1 LREDTVSAKRR
12 SVPKVQASLTGEA
25 TVRFDWVGPGI
36 VIIVDPARKQVTVYP
51 KGYDVIAKGTGPTPP
66 KPPVFRLVEFG
77 PAPAA
82 ASSRTASRKTAKKA
96 AKKAAPK
103 KKVQKKG
110 ATAALPPRLR
120 APAKG
125 TGPTL
130 PKPPL
135 AGSPDGN
142 D

>member
-77 PAPAA
+77 PPPAA
-82 ASSRTASRKTAKKA
+82 GSSRTASGKA

-120 APAKG
+120 TPAKG

-135 AGSPDGN
+135 AGSTDGN
-142 D
+142 G

>member
-1 LREDTVSAKRR
+1 MSAKRR
-12 SVPKVQASLTGEA
+12 SVPKVQASLKGEA

-77 PAPAA
+77 PPPAA
-82 ASSRTASRKTAKKA
+82 GSSRTASGKA

-110 ATAALPPRLR
+110 ATAALPPRLLT
-120 APAKG
+120 PAKG

-135 AGSPDGN
+135 TDSPDGN